1 METVTKLQP
10 LPAARAR
17 ELLGLMRS
25 VQHDE
30 CRALALDSEGRV
42 QGIVGS
48 DNTDVEHMLGD
59 LDVHA

>member
-1 METVTKLQP
+1 MDTATRLHP
-10 LPAARAR
+10 LPEARAR
-17 ELLGLMRS
+17 QLRELMRE

-42 QGIVGS
+42 QGIVGA
-48 DNTDVEHMLGD
+48 DDTEVEHLLGD